1 MMITITNARAM
12 KRKSEKKIRKWE
24 HVYVYDVDDD
34 DDMMIQLKL
43 IIILL
48 LILVN
53 MYHIYSIWR
62 RDAFALNET
71 KYVGVVVVVAS
82 DER

>member
-1 MMITITNARAM
+1 M

-43 IIILL
+43 IIIILL

-53 MYHIYSIWR
+53 IYHIYSIWR

-71 KYVGVVVVVAS
+71 KYVVVVVNVATR
-82 DER
+82 DEMK